1 VNDVHT
7 GGKVVLKSL
16 ITVVRGRTARIAEEV
31 ADQNALLIL
40 DQQMRDATGA
50 LDRAKKAL
58 AVAIAQESQEQQRL
72 NATRSRIEDLETRA
86 VAAIEAGRDD
96 LANEAAEAIATLEAE
111 RDASLTARTL
121 FAAEIGKLKGHVL
134 QQQMRF
140 SQLERGRRIARAAEA
155 VRVARRGRIESGPIF
170 AGTLAEAEATLA
182 RLREHQVEADAAE
195 GAFDALDAAT
205 GPIAVA
211 EKLSAEG
218 FGPRLK
224 SNAADVL
231 ARLRERAAG
240 GKPQAGT

>member
-1 VNDVHT
+1 MFT
-7 GGKVVLKSL
+7 SEARMLKTI
-16 ITVVRGRTARIAEEV
+16 ITLVRGRTFAIAEGV

-58 AVAIAQESQEQQRL
+58 AVAIAQESQEGQRL
-72 NATRSRIEDLETRA
+72 GATRSRIEDLETRA

-96 LANEAAEAIATLEAE
+96 LATEAAEAIATLEAE
-111 RDASLTARTL
+111 RDASLTARAL
-121 FAAEIGKLKGHVL
+121 FAAEIAKLKGHVL

-140 SQLERGRRIARAAEA
+140 SQLDRGRRIVRAAEA
-155 VRVARRGRIESGPIF
+155 VRVARRGRIEGAPIF
-170 AGTLAEAEATLA
+170 AGTLVEAEATLA

-195 GAFDALDAAT
+195 EALDALDTAT

-224 SNAADVL
+224 PNAADVL

-240 GKPQAGT
+240 GKPEANG

>member
-1 VNDVHT
+1 MFMSEARMFKT
-7 GGKVVLKSL
+7 L
-16 ITVVRGRTARIAEEV
+16 ITLVRGRTVAIAEEI

-58 AVAIAQESQEQQRL
+58 AVAIAQESQEGQRL
-72 NATRSRIEDLETRA
+72 DATRARIVDLETRA

-96 LANEAAEAIATLEAE
+96 LATEAAEAIAILEAE
-111 RDASLTARTL
+111 RDASATAREL
-121 FAAEIGKLKGHVL
+121 FAAEIAKLKRHVL

-140 SQLERGRRIARAAEA
+140 SRLERGRRIARAAEA
-155 VRVARRGRIESGPIF
+155 VRVARRGRVEAAPIF
-170 AGTLAEAEATLA
+170 EGTLAEAEATLA
-182 RLREHQVEADAAE
+182 RLRERQVEADAAE
-195 GAFDALDAAT
+195 AAFDALDAAT

-224 SNAADVL
+224 PNAADVL

-240 GKPQAGT
+240 GKSDSRV

>member
-1 VNDVHT
+1 M
-7 GGKVVLKSL
+7 LKTL
-16 ITVVRGRTARIAEEV
+16 ITLVRGRTFAIAEEV

-40 DQQMRDATGA
+40 DQQMRDASGA

-58 AVAIAQESQEQQRL
+58 AVAIAQESQEGQRL
-72 NATRSRIEDLETRA
+72 DATRARIEDLETRA

-96 LANEAAEAIATLEAE
+96 LATEAAEAIATLEAE
-111 RDASLTARTL
+111 RDASLTARAL
-121 FAAEIGKLKGHVL
+121 FAAEITKLKGHVL

-155 VRVARRGRIESGPIF
+155 VRVARRGRIEGAPIF

-195 GAFDALDAAT
+195 AAFEALDAAT

-211 EKLSAEG
+211 EKPSAESFSAEG
-218 FGPRLK
+218 FGPRLRP
-224 SNAADVL
+224 NAAGVL

-240 GKPQAGT
+240 GKPEANT

>member
-1 VNDVHT
+1 M
-7 GGKVVLKSL
+7 LKTL
-16 ITVVRGRTARIAEEV
+16 VTFVRGRSFAIAEGV
-31 ADQNALLIL
+31 ADQNALVIL

-58 AVAIAQESQEQQRL
+58 AVAIAQESQEGQRL
-72 NATRSRIEDLETRA
+72 DGTRARIEDLEARA

-96 LANEAAEAIATLEAE
+96 LATEAADAIATLEAE
-111 RDASLTARTL
+111 RDASLTARAL
-121 FAAEIGKLKGHVL
+121 FAAEIAKLKGHVL

-155 VRVARRGRIESGPIF
+155 VRVARRGRIEDAPIF
-170 AGTLAEAEATLA
+170 AGTLAEAEATLD

-195 GAFDALDAAT
+195 AALDALDAAT

-224 SNAADVL
+224 PDATDVM
-231 ARLRERAAG
+231 ARLRQRAAAA
-240 GKPQAGT
+240 KPEARA